1 MSLED
6 YNNFS
11 MEDKKPNKIVS
22 WLDNVDDKAKNKG
35 KWWHT
40 LWQYIKFSAVG
51 IFITLIQL
59 ALVNLL
65 YFFMKSW
72 TTPLTGFIGD
82 IFSEST
88 LGEGH
93 STWGYLLPF
102 FLSNFIANTIGYFLN
117 KKRTFKSDAPKWHY
131 VIYIIVLVL
140 LITFST
146 WLQGVITNGLVSVN
160 AEFIAPTIAALTVG
174 MMQSIILF
182 PLQKFI
188 LLKEKKQLETPNASN
203 NI

>member
-1 MSLED
+1 
-6 YNNFS
+6 
-11 MEDKKPNKIVS
+11 MEDKKPNKIIS

-160 AEFIAPTIAALTVG
+160 VEFIAPTVAALTVG
-174 MMQSIILF
+174 IMQSIILF
-182 PLQKFI
+182 PLQKFV

>member
-1 MSLED
+1 
-6 YNNFS
+6 
-11 MEDKKPNKIVS
+11 MEDKKPNKIIS

-65 YFFMKSW
+65 YFFMKNW
-72 TTPLTGFIGD
+72 TTSLTGFIGD

-174 MMQSIILF
+174 IMQSIILF
-182 PLQKFI
+182 PLQKFV
-188 LLKEKKQLETPNASN
+188 LLKEKKQLEIPNASN

>member
-1 MSLED
+1 
-6 YNNFS
+6 

-160 AEFIAPTIAALTVG
+160 AEFIAPTVAALTVG

-182 PLQKFI
+182 PLQKFV
-188 LLKEKKQLETPNASN
+188 LLKEKKQLEASNASN

>member
-1 MSLED
+1 
-6 YNNFS
+6 

>member
-1 MSLED
+1 
-6 YNNFS
+6 
-11 MEDKKPNKIVS
+11 MEDKKPNKIIS

-131 VIYIIVLVL
+131 VIYIFVLVL

-146 WLQGVITNGLVSVN
+146 WLQGVITNGLVNVN

-174 MMQSIILF
+174 IMQSIIIF
-182 PLQKFI
+182 PLQKFV

>member
-1 MSLED
+1 
-6 YNNFS
+6 

-160 AEFIAPTIAALTVG
+160 VEFIAPTVAALTVG
-174 MMQSIILF
+174 IMQSIILF
-182 PLQKFI
+182 PLQKFV

>member
-1 MSLED
+1 
-6 YNNFS
+6 
-11 MEDKKPNKIVS
+11 MEDKKPNKIIS

-160 AEFIAPTIAALTVG
+160 VEFIAPTVAALTVG

-182 PLQKFI
+182 PLQKFV

>member
-1 MSLED
+1 
-6 YNNFS
+6 
-11 MEDKKPNKIVS
+11 MENKKPNKIIS

-35 KWWHT
+35 KWWQA
-40 LWQYIKFSAVG
+40 LWQYVKFSAVG

-174 MMQSIILF
+174 IMQSIIIF
-182 PLQKFI
+182 PLQKFV

>member
-1 MSLED
+1 
-6 YNNFS
+6 
-11 MEDKKPNKIVS
+11 MEDKKPNKIIS

-160 AEFIAPTIAALTVG
+160 AEFIAPTVAALTVG
-174 MMQSIILF
+174 IMQSIILF
-182 PLQKFI
+182 PLQKYV
-188 LLKEKKQLETPNASN
+188 LLKEKKQLETSNASN

>member
-1 MSLED
+1 
-6 YNNFS
+6 
-11 MEDKKPNKIVS
+11 MEDKKPNKIIS

-35 KWWHT
+35 KWWHA
-40 LWQYIKFSAVG
+40 LWQYVKFSAVG

-65 YFFMKSW
+65 YFFMKNW

-88 LGEGH
+88 LGKGH

-146 WLQGVITNGLVSVN
+146 WLQGVITNVLVSVN

-174 MMQSIILF
+174 IMQSIILF
-182 PLQKFI
+182 PLQKFV
-188 LLKEKKQLETPNASN
+188 LLKEKKQLENSNASN

>member
-1 MSLED
+1 
-6 YNNFS
+6 
-11 MEDKKPNKIVS
+11 MEDKKPNKIIS

-35 KWWHT
+35 KWWHA
-40 LWQYIKFSAVG
+40 LWQYVKFSAVG

-88 LGEGH
+88 LGNGH

-174 MMQSIILF
+174 IMQSIILF
-182 PLQKFI
+182 PLQKFV
-188 LLKEKKQLETPNASN
+188 LLKEKKQLETSNASN

>member
-1 MSLED
+1 
-6 YNNFS
+6 

-22 WLDNVDDKAKNKG
+22 WLDNVDDKAKSKG

-182 PLQKFI
+182 PLQKFV
-188 LLKEKKQLETPNASN
+188 LLKEKKQLEISNASN
-203 NI
+203 NV